1 VAEALAGGVT
11 VAGLTVHTGASTTVA
26 VEVAWQLRST
36 GALNPLVVP
45 TEMFED
51 DVPPGSTASGDSGAA
66 CSVNC
71 ADAVD
76 GNASSRAS
84 RQNTAIPAYPLRSF
98 RLDFICFD
106 FIRLDFNGLDFN
118 MKRFLFN

>member
-1 VAEALAGGVT
+1 VIVAEALAGGVT
-11 VAGLTVHTGASTTVA
+11 VAGLTVHMGASTTVP
-26 VEVAWQLRST
+26 VVDVTWQLRST
-36 GALNPLVVP
+36 GALNPLVAP

-71 ADAVD
+71 ADAAD
-76 GNASSRAS
+76 GNASIAAS
-84 RQNTAIPAYPLRSF
+84 RQSAAIAAYPLRSF
-98 RLDFICFD
+98 RID

-118 MKRFLFN
+118 MKRFLFK